1 MTTILA
7 IAGSPTYPS
16 RTYNLLEYSA
26 QQLQNLGIQTEILSV
41 EELAQR
47 LKQSLQ
53 ELTEVV
59 QHSKVTSESLLLAS

>member
-7 IAGSPTYPS
+7 IAGSPIHPS
-16 RTYNLLEYSA
+16 RTYNLLEYFA
-26 QQLQNLGIQTEILSV
+26 QQLHNFGIQTEVLSV

-53 ELTEVV
+53 TLTEVV
-59 QHSKVTSESLLLAS
+59 QHSKLTSESLLLAS